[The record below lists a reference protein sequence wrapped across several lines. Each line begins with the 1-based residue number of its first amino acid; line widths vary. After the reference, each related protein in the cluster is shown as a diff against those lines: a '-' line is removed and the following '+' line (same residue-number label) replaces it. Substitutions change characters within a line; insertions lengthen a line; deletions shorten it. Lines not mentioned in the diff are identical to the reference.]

1 MTAGKRWLGVA
12 LGILLSAVFLYLAL
26 RKVDGNELRS
36 ALESARWWTTGP
48 FLAVLFAYYWIK
60 TVRWTYVLRG
70 VAPGTSARLFPAVM
84 VGYAA
89 GALLPM
95 QLGELVRAWLGAD
108 RLRIRLL
115 ASLASIALE
124 RVFDLLSIALLAALA
139 LTIGIRASPPWLLP
153 AIYLLGAGALVSL
166 GLFGAFVLR
175 GEQLIAWAERV
186 LGVLS
191 PRRSEPVLEQ
201 LRAASA
207 ALDTLRSARAF
218 SFVFAMSVLQWLL
231 MFGCIWI
238 SLYAARIE
246 AGALAAAVVT
256 VFTVIGISL
265 PNSPG
270 YVGSIQLA
278 FTLALEPFGV
288 APAQAVAASLFF
300 HALAYVSVVLTGL
313 SLLPLAGLSVQEIAR
328 RTSEARRSAALEGNA
343 GIEPE

>member
-1 MTAGKRWLGVA
+1 
-12 LGILLSAVFLYLAL
+12 
-26 RKVDGNELRS
+26 
-36 ALESARWWTTGP
+36 
-48 FLAVLFAYYWIK
+48 K

-175 GEQLIAWAERV
+175 GEQLI
-186 LGVLS
+186 
-191 PRRSEPVLEQ
+191 
-201 LRAASA
+201 
-207 ALDTLRSARAF
+207 
-218 SFVFAMSVLQWLL
+218 
-231 MFGCIWI
+231 
-238 SLYAARIE
+238 
-246 AGALAAAVVT
+246 
-256 VFTVIGISL
+256 
-265 PNSPG
+265 
-270 YVGSIQLA
+270 
-278 FTLALEPFGV
+278 
-288 APAQAVAASLFF
+288 
-300 HALAYVSVVLTGL
+300 
-313 SLLPLAGLSVQEIAR
+313 
-328 RTSEARRSAALEGNA
+328 
-343 GIEPE
+343 

>member
-1 MTAGKRWLGVA
+1 GRRSGHCLREALGKRRNRRAGTVESLDLIRRATATGPDLDERANRDGRREPQASAAPVRTMTAGKRWLGVA

-153 AIYLLGAGALVSL
+153 AI
-166 GLFGAFVLR
+166 
-175 GEQLIAWAERV
+175 
-186 LGVLS
+186 
-191 PRRSEPVLEQ
+191 
-201 LRAASA
+201 
-207 ALDTLRSARAF
+207 
-218 SFVFAMSVLQWLL
+218 
-231 MFGCIWI
+231 
-238 SLYAARIE
+238 
-246 AGALAAAVVT
+246 
-256 VFTVIGISL
+256 
-265 PNSPG
+265 
-270 YVGSIQLA
+270 
-278 FTLALEPFGV
+278 
-288 APAQAVAASLFF
+288 
-300 HALAYVSVVLTGL
+300 
-313 SLLPLAGLSVQEIAR
+313 
-328 RTSEARRSAALEGNA
+328 
-343 GIEPE
+343 